1 MRDLIRNSLLNSF
14 SLFAVAA
21 FYPGLIVPQ
30 QLQQL
35 LWAGVIF
42 SLINALVKPIVK
54 LFLLPINLITLGLFR
69 WLANVLILLVLTRI
83 IDTISVISFIS
94 PPISQAGFAIP
105 SLNINLAVSY
115 ILASFLLSFVFNL
128 LDNLLT
134 QD

>member
-1 MRDLIRNSLLNSF
+1 MRNFIRNSLLNSF
-14 SLFAVAA
+14 SLFAVAT

-42 SLINALVKPIVK
+42 TLINVLVKPIVK

-69 WLANVLILLVLTRI
+69 WLANVLVLLFLTRI
-83 IDTISVISFIS
+83 IDTISVISFVS
-94 PPISQAGFAIP
+94 PSISQAGFTIP

-115 ILASFLLSFVFNL
+115 ILVSFLLSFVFNL